1 MIDNKVKGPKSK
13 INELIRRYMVLTI
26 ALFIMAFGVSLSVKA
41 NLGTSP
47 ISCVPYIISLFSPL
61 TIGQA
66 TIIMHVVFISIQII
80 LLRRNYKP
88 LQLLQLPVAFIF
100 GYFTDFTMWL
110 LSDLHPSTYLLQW
123 FFTMLSL
130 VVIAFGVFLEVHAHV
145 IMLAGEGLVLALY
158 EVTHI
163 EFGKIKVAAD
173 VLQVI
178 IGITLSFIFLHGL
191 YGIREGTLAASLV
204 VGTLVRLFSRH
215 FDFIDTFLSNDN
227 PQRKDFPEEEEVLKQ
242 DC

>member
-1 MIDNKVKGPKSK
+1 
-13 INELIRRYMVLTI
+13 MVLTI

-130 VVIAFGVFLEVHAHV
+130 VVIAFGVFLEVHALISAAARRRFRSGPFRHDRRDSISYAV
-145 IMLAGEGLVLALY
+145 IRAS
-158 EVTHI
+158 
-163 EFGKIKVAAD
+163 
-173 VLQVI
+173 VI
-178 IGITLSFIFLHGL
+178 
-191 YGIREGTLAASLV
+191 A
-204 VGTLVRLFSRH
+204 
-215 FDFIDTFLSNDN
+215 
-227 PQRKDFPEEEEVLKQ
+227 P
-242 DC
+242 

>member
-1 MIDNKVKGPKSK
+1 MFTQNGLQSHI
-13 INELIRRYMVLTI
+13 LVLTI

-130 VVIAFGVFLEVHAHV
+130 VVIAFGVFLEVH
-145 IMLAGEGLVLALY
+145 G
-158 EVTHI
+158 
-163 EFGKIKVAAD
+163 F
-173 VLQVI
+173 
-178 IGITLSFIFLHGL
+178 
-191 YGIREGTLAASLV
+191 AS
-204 VGTLVRLFSRH
+204 
-215 FDFIDTFLSNDN
+215 
-227 PQRKDFPEEEEVLKQ
+227 KQ
-242 DC
+242 TCAKP